1 MRRTLGI
8 GLAGLALAFVAAW
21 GHSATDARAGRG
33 DGPIVFVRSQG
44 LYFDS
49 IITADPIP
57 PNGRFQLL
65 EMGPNGL
72 ETDLGPGDVGYLGGR
87 WKEDFD
93 GDGEF
98 HYFLCPL
105 LPPGREAP

>member
-1 MRRTLGI
+1 MDKKLGVCAVL
-8 GLAGLALAFVAAW
+8 LATATVAVWAFSSTAAN
-21 GHSATDARAGRG
+21 AGRG
-33 DGPIVFVRSQG
+33 DGPIVYVRGQG
-44 LYFDS
+44 LFYDS

-57 PNGRFQLL
+57 AEGRFQLL

-72 ETDLGPGDVGYLGGR
+72 ETDLGPNDPGYLGGR

-105 LPPGREAP
+105 LGPGRDQP